1 MKTYQPIQWSAAP
14 SNSAPPGKGS
24 AAVRQP
30 AVGPLTGGPACVGP
44 TCQGHH
50 CRALNCSGSRSGVGV
65 GWCGDE
71 NGSKG
76 GAVSGTGNREDAF
89 GSPQS
94 EKDGPADAAAE
105 AFYNSCARPICTAE
119 DQQQITDK
127 KGFIHPSSELS
138 GCSSHSYCSC
148 WTFRLCAMTTI

>member
-1 MKTYQPIQWSAAP
+1 MRPRREAGRVRADTAP
-14 SNSAPPGKGS
+14 AP
-24 AAVRQP
+24 R
-30 AVGPLTGGPACVGP
+30 
-44 TCQGHH
+44 
-50 CRALNCSGSRSGVGV
+50 RAEARSGSGRAAAARKESPSP
-65 GWCGDE
+65 WCGDE

-119 DQQQITDK
+119 DQQQQITDESL
-127 KGFIHPSSELS
+127 HPSEL
-138 GCSSHSYCSC
+138 
-148 WTFRLCAMTTI
+148 

>member
-1 MKTYQPIQWSAAP
+1 MRPRREAGRVRADTAPAPRRAEARSGSGRAAAARKESP
-14 SNSAPPGKGS
+14 SPVVWCGG
-24 AAVRQP
+24 VERW
-30 AVGPLTGGPACVGP
+30 TGGEGL
-44 TCQGHH
+44 G
-50 CRALNCSGSRSGVGV
+50 G

-76 GAVSGTGNREDAF
+76 GADSGTGNREDAF

-127 KGFIHPSSELS
+127 KASSIRALNFQVAAATAIAHVGLS
-138 GCSSHSYCSC
+138 DYA
-148 WTFRLCAMTTI
+148 L

>member
-1 MKTYQPIQWSAAP
+1 VVWWGGVGWS
-14 SNSAPPGKGS
+14 
-24 AAVRQP
+24 
-30 AVGPLTGGPACVGP
+30 GGREGR
-44 TCQGHH
+44 G
-50 CRALNCSGSRSGVGV
+50 GGGV

-127 KGFIHPSSELS
+127 KASSIRALNFQVAAATAIAHVGLS
-138 GCSSHSYCSC
+138 DYA
-148 WTFRLCAMTTI
+148 L